1 MSSKVVGGPTLE
13 QKRRIVTAIPGPK
26 SVEMQKRRVEVVSA
40 GVSSTLPVYVKRAGG
55 GIVEDIDGNSFI
67 DLASGIAVTTV
78 GNSNPRVVANVQ
90 EAVEQFTHTCF
101 MIAPYESYV
110 QVCEAL
116 SRLTPGTHA
125 KKSALFNSGAEALE
139 NAVKIARYFTKRD
152 GVVVVEHGYHGRTNL
167 TMAMTAKNMPYKKG
181 FGPFAPEIYRVPTSY
196 PFHDGLSGAQAA
208 ANAISK
214 IEKEV
219 GSDQVAA
226 IVIEPIQGEGGF
238 IVPAPGFFSAMA
250 KWAKD
255 NGVLFIADEV
265 QTGFARTGDM
275 FASEFEQVVP
285 DLITMAKGMGGGLP
299 VAAVT
304 GRADVMDSIHAGG
317 LGGTYGGNPIALAG
331 ALGAIETIEKDNLI
345 QAAKH
350 IESIMIP
357 RLQNMAKQHQLIGDV
372 RGRGA
377 MIAIEI
383 VKPGTNTPDSD
394 TTTKIVKSCHAEGVL
409 VLTAGTYGNVLRF
422 LPPLVI
428 NDELLNEGLDVLE
441 KAIASAS

>member
-1 MSSKVVGGPTLE
+1 MSSKIVGGPTLE

-26 SVEMQKRRVEVVSA
+26 SVEMQKRRVDVVSA

-55 GIVEDIDGNSFI
+55 GIIEDIDGNSFI

-110 QVCEAL
+110 EVCEAL
-116 SRLTPGTHA
+116 SRLTPGKHA
-125 KKSALFNSGAEALE
+125 KRSALFNSGAEALE

-152 GVVVVEHGYHGRTNL
+152 AVVVVEHGYHGRTNL

-196 PFHDGLSGAQAA
+196 PFHDGLSGSQAA
-208 ANAISK
+208 AHAISR

-219 GSDQVAA
+219 GADQVAA

-238 IVPAPGFFSAMA
+238 IVPAPGFLSALS
-250 KWAKD
+250 KWAKE
-255 NGVLFIADEV
+255 NSVLFIADEV

-275 FASEFEQVVP
+275 FASDHEGIVP

-304 GRADVMDSIHAGG
+304 GRADVMDSIHPGG

-331 ALGAIETIEKDNLI
+331 ALGAIETIEKDELVKS
-345 QAAKH
+345 AKH
-350 IESIMIP
+350 IESIMLP
-357 RLQNMAKQHQLIGDV
+357 RLQNMASQHHLIGDV

-383 VKPGTNTPDSD
+383 VKPGTTEPDPD
-394 TTTKIVKSCHAEGVL
+394 VTTKIVKACHAEGVL

-428 NDELLNEGLDVLE
+428 SDELLNEGLDVLE

>member
-238 IVPAPGFFSAMA
+238 IVPAPGFLSALA

-265 QTGFARTGDM
+265 QTGFARTGNM
-275 FASEFEQVVP
+275 FASEFEQIVP

-377 MIAIEI
+377 MVAIEI
-383 VKPGTNTPDSD
+383 VKPGTTTPDPD

-428 NDELLNEGLDVLE
+428 NDELLNAGLDVLE

>member
-238 IVPAPGFFSAMA
+238 IVPAPGFFSALA

-383 VKPGTNTPDSD
+383 VKPDTNTPDSD

>member
-238 IVPAPGFFSAMA
+238 IVPAPGFLSAMA

>member
-238 IVPAPGFFSAMA
+238 IVPAPGFLSALA

-409 VLTAGTYGNVLRF
+409 VLNCWNLWKRF
-422 LPPLVI
+422 KIPTTTC
-428 NDELLNEGLDVLE
+428 DQ
-441 KAIASAS
+441 

>member
-1 MSSKVVGGPTLE
+1 MSSKVTGGPTLE

-26 SVEMQKRRVEVVSA
+26 SVEMQKRRNEVVSA
-40 GVSSTLPVYVKRAGG
+40 GVSSTLPIYVKRAGG
-55 GIVEDIDGNSFI
+55 GIIEDIDGNYFI
-67 DLASGIAVTTV
+67 DLGSGIAVTTV
-78 GNSNPRVVANVQ
+78 GNSNPLVVANVQ

-116 SRLTPGTHA
+116 ARLTPGNHA
-125 KKSALFNSGAEALE
+125 KRSALFNSGAEALE
-139 NAVKIARYFTKRD
+139 NAVKIARYFTKREA
-152 GVVVVEHGYHGRTNL
+152 VVVVEHGYHGRTNL

-181 FGPFAPEIYRVPTSY
+181 FGPFASEIYRVPTSY
-196 PFHDGLSGAQAA
+196 PFHDGLTGQEAA

-219 GSDQVAA
+219 GPDQVAA

-238 IVPAPGFFSAMA
+238 IVPAPGFFSALA
-250 KWAKD
+250 KWAKE
-255 NGVLFIADEV
+255 NGALFIADEV
-265 QTGFARTGDM
+265 QTGFARTGNM
-275 FASEFEQVVP
+275 FASDHEQVIP

-304 GRADVMDSIHAGG
+304 GRADVMDAVHPGG

-331 ALGAIETIEKDNLI
+331 ALGAIETIEKENLVA
-345 QAAKH
+345 AAKH
-350 IESIMIP
+350 IESVMLP

-377 MIAIEI
+377 MVAIEI
-383 VKPGTNTPDSD
+383 VKPRTKITDAD
-394 TTTKIVKSCHAEGVL
+394 TTSKIAKACHAEGVL

-428 NDELLNEGLDVLE
+428 SDELLNEGLDVLE

>member
-1 MSSKVVGGPTLE
+1 MSSKTVGGPTLE

-26 SVEMQKRRVEVVSA
+26 SVEMQKRRVDVVSA

-55 GIVEDIDGNSFI
+55 GIIEDIDGNSFI

-110 QVCEAL
+110 EVCEAL
-116 SRLTPGTHA
+116 SRLTPGKHA
-125 KKSALFNSGAEALE
+125 KRSALFNSGAEALE

-152 GVVVVEHGYHGRTNL
+152 AVVVVEHGYHGRTNL

-196 PFHDGLSGAQAA
+196 PFHDGLSGSQAA
-208 ANAISK
+208 AHAISR

-219 GSDQVAA
+219 GADQVAA

-238 IVPAPGFFSAMA
+238 IVPAPGFLSALS
-250 KWAKD
+250 KWAKE
-255 NGVLFIADEV
+255 NNVLFIADEV

-275 FASEFEQVVP
+275 FASDHEGIVP

-304 GRADVMDSIHAGG
+304 GRADVMDSIHPGG

-331 ALGAIETIEKDNLI
+331 ALGAIETIEKDELVKS
-345 QAAKH
+345 AKH
-350 IESIMIP
+350 IESIMLP
-357 RLQNMAKQHQLIGDV
+357 RLQHMAKQHHLIGDV

-383 VKPGTNTPDSD
+383 VKPGTTEPDPD
-394 TTTKIVKSCHAEGVL
+394 VTTKIVKSCHAEGVL

-428 NDELLNEGLDVLE
+428 SDELLNEGLDVLE

>member
-238 IVPAPGFFSAMA
+238 IVPAPGFFSALA

>member
-1 MSSKVVGGPTLE
+1 MSSKIVGGPTLE

-26 SVEMQKRRVEVVSA
+26 SVEMQKRRVDVVSA

-55 GIVEDIDGNSFI
+55 GIIEDIDGNSFI

-110 QVCEAL
+110 EVCEAL
-116 SRLTPGTHA
+116 SRLTPGKHA
-125 KKSALFNSGAEALE
+125 KRSALFNSGAEALE

-152 GVVVVEHGYHGRTNL
+152 AVVVVEHGYHGRTNL

-196 PFHDGLSGAQAA
+196 PFHDGLSGSQAA
-208 ANAISK
+208 AHAISR

-219 GSDQVAA
+219 GADQVAA

-238 IVPAPGFFSAMA
+238 IVPAPGFLSALS
-250 KWAKD
+250 KWAKE

-275 FASEFEQVVP
+275 FASDHEGIVP

-304 GRADVMDSIHAGG
+304 GRADVMDSIHPGG

-331 ALGAIETIEKDNLI
+331 ALGAIETIEKDELVKS
-345 QAAKH
+345 AKH
-350 IESIMIP
+350 IESIMLP
-357 RLQNMAKQHQLIGDV
+357 RLQNMARQHHLIGDV

-383 VKPGTNTPDSD
+383 VKPGTTEPDPEV
-394 TTTKIVKSCHAEGVL
+394 TTKIVKSCHAEGVL

-428 NDELLNEGLDVLE
+428 SDELLNEGLDVLE

>member
-1 MSSKVVGGPTLE
+1 MSSKIVGGPTLE

-26 SVEMQKRRVEVVSA
+26 SVEMQKRRVDVVSA

-55 GIVEDIDGNSFI
+55 GIIEDIDGNSFI

-110 QVCEAL
+110 EVCEAL
-116 SRLTPGTHA
+116 SRLTPGKHA
-125 KKSALFNSGAEALE
+125 KRSALFNSGAEALE

-152 GVVVVEHGYHGRTNL
+152 AVVVVEHGYHGRTNL

-196 PFHDGLSGAQAA
+196 PFHDGFSGSEAA
-208 ANAISK
+208 AHAISR

-219 GSDQVAA
+219 GADQVAA

-238 IVPAPGFFSAMA
+238 IVPAPGFLSALS
-250 KWAKD
+250 KWAKE

-275 FASEFEQVVP
+275 FASDHEGIVP

-304 GRADVMDSIHAGG
+304 GRADVMDSIHPGG

-331 ALGAIETIEKDNLI
+331 ALGAIETIEKDELVKS
-345 QAAKH
+345 AKH
-350 IESIMIP
+350 IESIMLP
-357 RLQNMAKQHQLIGDV
+357 RLQNMAKQHHLIGDV

-383 VKPGTNTPDSD
+383 VKPGTTTPDPD
-394 TTTKIVKSCHAEGVL
+394 VTTKIVKSCHAEGVL

-428 NDELLNEGLDVLE
+428 SDELLNEGLDVLE